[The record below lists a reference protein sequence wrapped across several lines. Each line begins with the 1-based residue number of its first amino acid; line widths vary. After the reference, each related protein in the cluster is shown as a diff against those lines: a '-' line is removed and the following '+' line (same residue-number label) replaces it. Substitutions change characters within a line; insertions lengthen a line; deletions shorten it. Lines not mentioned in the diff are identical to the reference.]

1 MIKICCVD
9 LYDEIKGLFNYV
21 YFVKII
27 WILKCFFLFII
38 WEMLYVLK
46 IVRSVCV
53 LSKSIE
59 ILIIGNF

>member
-9 LYDEIKGLFNYV
+9 LYDEIKGLYNYV

-38 WEMLYVLK
+38 WEMLYVLNLFGK
-46 IVRSVCV
+46 INV
-53 LSKSIE
+53 
-59 ILIIGNF
+59 